1 MMVNK
6 SSDAMIIL
14 EGGAWPREARRVF
27 ELAAMQHV
35 QLDPEV
41 VETCDVH
48 DLQRMASQ
56 LQEHKVSPVWRRWHL
71 N

>member
-6 SSDAMIIL
+6 STNTMIIL

-35 QLDPEV
+35 QLDPET